1 MKGVLET
8 QEMHSPALESNPLG
22 DPARRQLLVYLP
34 PGYAEGTRR
43 YPAVYFLNAFSN
55 SGRSWTNF
63 SAFSVSVPERL
74 DALVAAGTI
83 PPVIGVFPDGWTS
96 MGGSQWVNSDAI
108 GRYRDFVAKDVV
120 GFVDRTWRTLPRPA
134 SRAVVGHSSGGYGA
148 LVMGRYHP
156 ELFSHLSAQS
166 PDAYFEYCYLPDLP
180 KAAAVLL
187 KAGGVEA
194 WYQDFTRRSRETKA
208 RGEDFTV
215 INVLAMAAAYSPKK
229 GEPLNLELPFDPQTG
244 RLRLEV
250 WNRWLVHDPVRF
262 APKFLDSF
270 RKLKT
275 VFIDCGTRD
284 EFNLRWGARMLA
296 EDLKASGVE
305 CLHEEFEDGHT
316 GVSYRFERSLAV
328 LGPRLA
334 LE

>member
-22 DPARRQLLVYLP
+22 DPARRRLTVYLP
-34 PGYAEGTRR
+34 PGYAEGEQR
-43 YPAVYFLNAFSN
+43 YPVVYFLHAFGN
-55 SGRSWTNF
+55 GGASWTNF
-63 SAFSVSVPERL
+63 SGFSPSVPERL
-74 DALVAAGTI
+74 DALISAGTI
-83 PPVIGVFPDGWTS
+83 PPVLGVFPDGWTS
-96 MGGSQWVNSDAI
+96 LGGSQWVNSDAI
-108 GRYRDFVAKDVV
+108 GRYRDFLAKDVV
-120 GFVDRTWRTLPRPA
+120 GLVDRTYRTVPKA
-134 SRAVVGHSSGGYGA
+134 TARAVVGHSSGGYGA

-156 ELFSHLSAQS
+156 ELFAHLSCQS
-166 PDAYFEYCYLPDLP
+166 GDAYFEYCYLPDLP

-194 WYQDFTRRSRETKA
+194 WYADFQRRARETKA

-215 INVLAMAAAYSPKK
+215 INVLAMAAAYSPRK

-262 APKFLDSF
+262 VPKFLDSF

-275 VFIDCGTRD
+275 VFIDCGSRD
-284 EFNLRWGARMLA
+284 EYHLRWGARMIA
-296 EDLKASGVE
+296 EELEKSGVE
-305 CLHEEFEDGHT
+305 LCHEEFEDGHT
-316 GVSYRFERSLAV
+316 GVSYRFERSLAF
-328 LGPRLA
+328 LGPRL
-334 LE
+334 ERE

>member
-34 PGYAEGTRR
+34 PGYAQGNHR
-43 YPAVYFLNAFSN
+43 YPTAYFLNAFSA
-55 SGRSWTNF
+55 SGKSWTNF

-96 MGGSQWVNSDAI
+96 LGGSQWVNSDAI
-108 GRYRDFVAKDVV
+108 GRYRDFLAKDVV
-120 GFVDRTWRTLPRPA
+120 GLVDRTYRTLPRPA
-134 SRAVVGHSSGGYGA
+134 ARAVLGHSSGGYGA

-180 KAAAVLL
+180 KAASALL

-194 WYQDFTRRSRETKA
+194 WYQDFIRRSRETKA
-208 RGEDFTV
+208 RGDDFAV
-215 INVLAMAAAYSPKK
+215 INMLAMAAAYSPKK
-229 GEPLNLELPFDPQTG
+229 GEPLNLEMPFDAQTG
-244 RLRLEV
+244 RMRLEV

-262 APKFLDSF
+262 VPKFVDAF

-275 VFIDCGTRD
+275 VFIDCGSRD
-284 EFNLRWGARMLA
+284 EFNLRWGARMVA
-296 EDLKASGVE
+296 EDLKAGGVE
-305 CLHEEFEDGHT
+305 VIHEEFEDGHT
-316 GVSYRFERSLAV
+316 GVNYRFERSLSV
-328 LGPRLA
+328 IGPRLA

>member
-8 QEMHSPALESNPLG
+8 QEMHSPALESNALG
-22 DPARRQLLVYLP
+22 DPSRRQLRVYLP

-55 SGRSWTNF
+55 SGKSWTNF

-96 MGGSQWVNSDAI
+96 LGGSQWVNSDAI
-108 GRYRDFVAKDVV
+108 GRYRDFLAKDVV
-120 GFVDRTWRTLPRPA
+120 GCVDRTYRTLPKAA

-156 ELFSHLSAQS
+156 EIFSHLSAQS

-180 KAAAVLL
+180 KAASALL
-187 KAGGVEA
+187 KAGGVET

-208 RGEDFTV
+208 RSEDFTV

-229 GEPLNLELPFDPQTG
+229 GEPLNLELPFDAQTG
-244 RLRLEV
+244 RMRLDV
-250 WNRWLVHDPVRF
+250 WNRWLVQDPVRF
-262 APKFLDSF
+262 VPKFLDAF

-275 VFIDCGTRD
+275 VFIDCGSRD
-284 EFNLRWGARMLA
+284 EFNLRWGARMMA
-296 EDLKASGVE
+296 EDLKNGGVE
-305 CLHEEFEDGHT
+305 AVHEEFEDGHT
-316 GVSYRFERSLAV
+316 GVNYRFERSLSV
-328 LGPRLA
+328 IGPRLA
-334 LE
+334 IE

>member
-8 QEMHSPALESNPLG
+8 QELHSPALESNPLG
-22 DPARRQLLVYLP
+22 DPARRQVLVYLP
-34 PGYAEGTRR
+34 PGYAEGNQR
-43 YPAVYFLNAFSN
+43 YPVVYFLNAFSN
-55 SGRSWTNF
+55 SGKSWTNF

-74 DALVAAGTI
+74 DALVAAGTL

-96 MGGSQWVNSDAI
+96 LGGSQWVNSDAI
-108 GRYRDFVAKDVV
+108 GRYRDYLAKDVV
-120 GFVDRTWRTLPRPA
+120 GFVDRTYRTLPKPA
-134 SRAVVGHSSGGYGA
+134 ARAVVGHSSGGYGA

-166 PDAYFEYCYLPDLP
+166 ADAYFEYCYLPDLP
-180 KAAAVLL
+180 KAASALL
-187 KAGGVEA
+187 KAGGVGA
-194 WYQDFTRRSRETKA
+194 WFPDFLRRARETKA

-229 GEPLNLELPFDPQTG
+229 GEPLNLELPFDAQTG
-244 RLRLEV
+244 RLKLEV

-262 APKFLDSF
+262 VPKFLDSF

-275 VFIDCGTRD
+275 VFIDCGSRD
-284 EFNLRWGARMLA
+284 EYNLRWGARMIA
-296 EDLKASGVE
+296 EELKPAGVE
-305 CLHEEFEDGHT
+305 LVHEEFEDGHT
-316 GVSYRFERSLAV
+316 GVNYRFERSLAV

-334 LE
+334 LD

>member
-22 DPARRQLLVYLP
+22 DAARRQLLVYLP
-34 PGYAEGTRR
+34 PGYAQGAKR
-43 YPAVYFLNAFSN
+43 YPVVYFLNAFSG
-55 SGRSWTNF
+55 SGKSWTNF

-83 PPVIGVFPDGWTS
+83 PPVIGVFPDGWTAL
-96 MGGSQWVNSDAI
+96 GGSQWVNSDAI
-108 GRYRDFVAKDVV
+108 GRYRDFLAKDVV
-120 GFVDRTWRTLPRPA
+120 GFVDRTYRTLPKSA
-134 SRAVVGHSSGGYGA
+134 ARAVVGHSSGGYGA

-180 KAAAVLL
+180 KVATALL

-208 RGEDFTV
+208 KGEDFTV
-215 INVLAMAAAYSPKK
+215 INVLAMAAAYAPKK
-229 GEPLNLELPFDPQTG
+229 GEPLNLELPFDAHTG
-244 RLRLEV
+244 KMRMDV

-262 APKFLDSF
+262 VPKFLDAY

-284 EFNLRWGARMLA
+284 EYNLRWGARMLA
-296 EDLKASGVE
+296 EDLKNGGVE
-305 CLHEEFEDGHT
+305 VIHEEFEDGHT
-316 GVSYRFERSLAV
+316 GVNYRFERSLAV
-328 LGPRLA
+328 IGPRLA

>member
-34 PGYAEGTRR
+34 PGYAQGTRR
-43 YPAVYFLNAFSN
+43 YPTAYFLNAFSA
-55 SGRSWTNF
+55 SGKSWTNF

-96 MGGSQWVNSDAI
+96 IGGSQWVNSDAI
-108 GRYRDFVAKDVV
+108 GRYRDFLAKDVV
-120 GFVDRTWRTLPRPA
+120 GFVDRTYRTLPKPA
-134 SRAVVGHSSGGYGA
+134 SRAVLGHSSGGYGA

-156 ELFSHLSAQS
+156 EIFSHLSAQS

-180 KAAAVLL
+180 KAASALL

-194 WYQDFTRRSRETKA
+194 WYQDFTRRARETKA
-208 RGEDFTV
+208 RGDDFSV
-215 INVLAMAAAYSPKK
+215 INMLAMAAAYSPKK
-229 GEPLNLELPFDPQTG
+229 GEPLNLEMPFDAQTG
-244 RLRLEV
+244 RMRLEV

-262 APKFLDSF
+262 VPKFVDAF

-275 VFIDCGTRD
+275 VFIDCGSRD
-284 EFNLRWGARMLA
+284 EFNLRWGARMVA
-296 EDLKASGVE
+296 EDLRAGGVE
-305 CLHEEFEDGHT
+305 VIHEEFEDGHT
-316 GVSYRFERSLAV
+316 GVNYRFERSLSV

>member
-55 SGRSWTNF
+55 SGKSWTNF

-96 MGGSQWVNSDAI
+96 LGGSQWVNSDAI
-108 GRYRDFVAKDVV
+108 GRYRDFLAKDVV
-120 GFVDRTWRTLPRPA
+120 GFVDRTFRTLPRPA

-156 ELFSHLSAQS
+156 EIFAHLGAHSA
-166 PDAYFEYCYLPDLP
+166 DAYFEYCYLPDLP
-180 KAAAVLL
+180 KAAGVLL
-187 KAGGVEA
+187 KAGGVEG
-194 WYQDFTRRSRETKA
+194 WFQDFSKRAKETKA
-208 RGEDFTV
+208 RGDDFPV
-215 INVLAMAAAYSPKK
+215 INTLAMAAAYAPKK
-229 GEPLNLELPFDPQTG
+229 GEPLNVELPFDAQTG
-244 RLRLEV
+244 RLRVDV

-262 APKFLDSF
+262 VPKFLDAF

-284 EFNLRWGARMLA
+284 EYNLRWGTRMVA
-296 EDLKASGVE
+296 EELKASGVD
-305 CLHEEFEDGHT
+305 LFHEEFEDGHS
-316 GVSYRFERSLAV
+316 GVSYRFERSLSV
-328 LGPRLA
+328 LVPRLA
-334 LE
+334 QE

>member
-22 DPARRQLLVYLP
+22 DPARRQLRVYLP
-34 PGYAEGTRR
+34 PGYTEGARR

-55 SGRSWTNF
+55 SGKSWTNF

-74 DALVAAGTI
+74 DALIASGAI

-96 MGGSQWVNSDAI
+96 LGGSQWVNSDAI
-108 GRYRDFVAKDVV
+108 GRYRDFLAKDVV
-120 GFVDRTWRTLPRPA
+120 GFVDRTWRTLPKPA
-134 SRAVVGHSSGGYGA
+134 ARAVVGHSSGGYGA

-156 ELFSHLSAQS
+156 EIFSHLSAQS
-166 PDAYFEYCYLPDLP
+166 SDAYFEYCYMPDLP
-180 KAAAVLL
+180 KAATALL

-194 WYQDFTRRSRETKA
+194 WYQDFTRRARETKA
-208 RGEDFTV
+208 RGDDFTV

-229 GEPLNLELPFDPQTG
+229 GEPLNLELPFDAQTG
-244 RLRLEV
+244 RLRLDV

-262 APKFLDSF
+262 VTKFVDAF
-270 RKLKT
+270 RKQKT

-284 EFNLRWGARMLA
+284 EFNLRWGARMMA
-296 EDLKASGVE
+296 EDLKNGGVE
-305 CLHEEFEDGHT
+305 VIHEEFEDGHT
-316 GVSYRFERSLAV
+316 GVNYRFERSLSV
-328 LGPRLA
+328 IGPRLV